1 MARVAAKRHA
11 QAAFEIALERNEL
24 QVWRDDLERLAEAV
38 KDPTLFAFLESPA
51 IHLDEKVRILRDG
64 LEGLNPL
71 VVNLALLLVSRGR
84 LGLLNEIVLEYGRLV
99 DENRGVAH
107 AEVATAVTLE
117 PEDREKLAGR
127 LSDLVGRKIVL
138 TTRVDPAILGGLVAR
153 VGDKLIDGSTK
164 SRLDALR
171 VSLMR

>member
-38 KDPTLFAFLESPA
+38 KDPTLFTFLESPG

-84 LGLLNEIVLEYGRLV
+84 LGLLNDIVLEYGRLV
-99 DENRGVAH
+99 DEDRGVAH

-117 PEDREKLAGR
+117 PEERDKLAGR
-127 LSDLVGRKIVL
+127 LSDLVGREIVL
-138 TTRVDPAILGGLVAR
+138 TTRVDPAIVGGLVAR

-164 SRLDALR
+164 SRLHALR